1 LGKHIVCYMKWHDSF
16 AQIYQSEIAKF
27 GNRWVPCIK
36 TVGCPIPFSMQYN
49 TFFSLVGMLSPFPIT
64 MSFTHF
70 GRIKNLS
77 VTASSPAV
85 HIPEA
90 NPGVAL

>member
-1 LGKHIVCYMKWHDSF
+1 
-16 AQIYQSEIAKF
+16 
-27 GNRWVPCIK
+27 
-36 TVGCPIPFSMQYN
+36 MQYN

>member
-1 LGKHIVCYMKWHDSF
+1 
-16 AQIYQSEIAKF
+16 
-27 GNRWVPCIK
+27 
-36 TVGCPIPFSMQYN
+36 MQYN

-64 MSFTHF
+64 MAFTHF